1 MSKSLKAGSL
11 CKLDKSDISKHLKT
25 LAEITQPSHYICG
38 KCARSARDKQWLC
51 RPLST
56 ANR

>member
-11 CKLDKSDISKHLKT
+11 CKLDKSDISKHLKE

-38 KCARSARDKQWLC
+38 KCARSARDKKWLC

-56 ANR
+56 I